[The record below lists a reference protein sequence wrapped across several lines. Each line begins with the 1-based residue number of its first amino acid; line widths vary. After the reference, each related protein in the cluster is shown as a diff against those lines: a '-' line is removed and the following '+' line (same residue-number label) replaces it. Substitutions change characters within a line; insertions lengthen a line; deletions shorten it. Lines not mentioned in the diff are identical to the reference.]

1 MINGIPAR
9 AVELSTEDICFVDNE
24 SHDFLIYKMDGQHAS
39 VKISG
44 ESNII
49 QLRDLLNDAYPVK

>member
-9 AVELSTEDICFVDNE
+9 AVELSTGDICFVENK
-24 SHDFLIYKMDGQHAS
+24 SHDFLIYKIDGQQAN

-44 ESNII
+44 ETNILK
-49 QLRDLLNDAYPVK
+49 LRDLLNEAYPVK